1 MKAVDVM
8 GFAGS
13 FAAGVDQAGF
23 DIVAKREPA
32 KFKGFGMESTLYN
45 MPWIEGQLAN
55 PEDWDLPSE
64 QVELVYGCPP
74 CSGFSQLSHANTLI
88 HGAKVGPDAEIN
100 ECMVWLVDYAARVKP
115 QVVILES
122 VGVAFKSGREWMEGL
137 WERLV
142 DRSGVDYYL
151 THVNMNNAWVGGD
164 VIRPR
169 YFMVAHRDPFGVG
182 LEFVAPRSAAEV
194 LADLPAETDDVDL
207 DWGHLNIGTSGVKR
221 FIETMKVLRA
231 RDRVWRPGTRLPDN
245 LEGLELD
252 PELLA
257 LWRRTDGKI
266 SERAEEWF
274 RKRGLPPQ
282 AVYSHYFSTDPFS
295 TYRWNPDR
303 PFGVIVAAS
312 LDRAIHPVHD
322 RPLTF
327 REAARFMS
335 IPDNWSLRSLVAR
348 GAGAELGKA
357 VTSAAGKWI
366 AHWAKMS
373 IEGTPGPFAGEADPG
388 DDAIRV
394 INVQKAA
401 DIERLKTS
409 GPPPGTIWDEP
420 TADPNP
426 ARWLIDRKER
436 PGSPW
441 PQEEWANEDG
451 RDLPGD
457 ATRRG
462 RPANAPKRSSS
473 GAPRATKT
481 PVPATR
487 DESRATRPSPR
498 GRPPGTTNVIARI
511 EPEEMK
517 AFIES
522 VGIDKREAA
531 RRMGVSYSRINELTT
546 HSRPKSWLNAE
557 RWDEVKEALAD
568 GRD

>member
-23 DIVAKREPA
+23 DIIAKREPSD
-32 KFKGFGMESTLYN
+32 FKGFGMESMLYN
-45 MPWIEGQLAN
+45 MPWVEGQLSPAK
-55 PEDWDLPSE
+55 DWDLPAE
-64 QVELVYGCPP
+64 DVELVYGCPP

-88 HGAKVGPDAEIN
+88 HGAKVGPEAEIN

-115 QVVILES
+115 EVVVLES

-142 DRSGVDYYL
+142 QRSGVPYYL

-182 LEFVAPRSAAEV
+182 LEFVTPRSAAEV
-194 LADLPAETDDVDL
+194 LADLPAETDDDDL
-207 DWGHLNIGTSGVKR
+207 DWGHLNLGSSGVQR
-221 FIETMKVLRA
+221 FIDTMKVLRA
-231 RDRVWRPGTRLPDN
+231 RDRTWRPGTRLPDN
-245 LEGLELD
+245 IEGLELD
-252 PELLA
+252 PELLD
-257 LWRRTDGKI
+257 LWRRSDGKI
-266 SERAEEWF
+266 SARAKEWF
-274 RKRGLPPQ
+274 KVRGIEPQ
-282 AVYSHYFSTDPFS
+282 PVYSHFFSTDPFS

-373 IEGTPGPFAGEADPG
+373 IEGTPGEFAGEVDPSNP
-388 DDAIRV
+388 DVRV

-401 DIERLKTS
+401 DVAALQNRR
-409 GPPPGTIWDEP
+409 PPGTTWDEP

-436 PGSPW
+436 PN
-441 PQEEWANEDG
+441 EWAQVVWAEEDG
-451 RDLPGD
+451 RPLPG
-457 ATRRG
+457 TRQT
-462 RPANAPKRSSS
+462 S
-473 GAPRATKT
+473 
-481 PVPATR
+481 V
-487 DESRATRPSPR
+487 RATRATPVKRPVQDAPRTAKTSVASPDTSIQR
-498 GRPPGTTNVIARI
+498 IA
-511 EPEEMK
+511 PEVVL
-517 AFIES
+517 AFIEE
-522 VGIDKREAA
+522 VGIDKKEAA

-546 HSRPKSWLNAE
+546 HTRPKSWLNSE
-557 RWDEVKEALAD
+557 RWADVQEVLR
-568 GRD
+568 G

>member
-1 MKAVDVM
+1 MKAADVM

-23 DIVAKREPA
+23 DIIAKREPA

-45 MPWIEGQLAN
+45 MPWIEGQLAD
-55 PEDWDLPSE
+55 PEDWDLPAE
-64 QVELVYGCPP
+64 PVELVYGCPP

-88 HGAKVGPDAEIN
+88 HGAKVGPEAEIN

-122 VGVAFKSGREWMEGL
+122 VGVAFKSGREFMEAL
-137 WERLV
+137 HARLV
-142 DRSGVDYYL
+142 KRSGIDYML

-169 YFMVAHRDPFGVG
+169 YFMVAHQDPFGVG
-182 LEFVAPRSAAEV
+182 LEFVQPRTAAEV
-194 LADLPAETDDVDL
+194 LADLPAATDSDL
-207 DWGHLNIGTSGVKR
+207 DWGHLNLGSSGVQR

-231 RDRVWRPGTRLPDN
+231 RGRTWQPGTRLPDN
-245 LEGLELD
+245 IEGIELD
-252 PELLA
+252 EELLD
-257 LWRRTDGKI
+257 LWRRSDGKI
-266 SERAEEWF
+266 SERADAWF
-274 RKRGLPPQ
+274 KARDLPPQ

-366 AHWAKMS
+366 AHWARMS
-373 IEGTPGPFAGEADPG
+373 IEGTPGQYAGVG
-388 DDAIRV
+388 DDTIRV
-394 INVQKAA
+394 IDVQKAA
-401 DIERLKTS
+401 DIARLEQN
-409 GPPPGTIWDEP
+409 GPEPGTVWDEP

-426 ARWLIDRKER
+426 GRWLIDRKER
-436 PGSPW
+436 PDPW
-441 PQEEWANEDG
+441 PQVEWAQEDG
-451 RDLPGD
+451 RPLPG
-457 ATRRG
+457 A
-462 RPANAPKRSSS
+462 
-473 GAPRATKT
+473 
-481 PVPATR
+481 
-487 DESRATRPSPR
+487 RPSV
-498 GRPPGTTNVIARI
+498 GQTTRAKRAVQGASRTARTRAPVAPVRERVARVGI
-511 EPEEMK
+511 ERVAPEDVLQ
-517 AFIES
+517 FIEGL
-522 VGIDKREAA
+522 GIDKKEAA

-546 HSRPKSWLNAE
+546 HTRPKSWLNAE
-557 RWDEVKEALAD
+557 RWDEVKEILTR
-568 GRD
+568 G